1 MTSKIIDFKNIIVLR
16 NDTRILDGIDLSIGA
31 GEHTAILG
39 PNGSGKSTLIRLM
52 TREIYPYNMAPK
64 TFRIF
69 GEDTWDIHTL
79 RGKLGIVSDS
89 ISLFANPDV
98 NAFDVVA
105 SSFYNAMNMYNME
118 ASDEVREKSI
128 KALEFMEVG
137 RLKERPISEISSGE
151 ARRVFIA
158 RALAHNPKALLL
170 DEPTNS
176 LDIAAMKKFRDTI
189 SRIAKKGVT
198 IIISTHTMQDIIPEI
213 KNVVMLKQGKI
224 FTSGKIKD
232 VLTEKNLDG
241 LFEIKVKLTRG
252 KGHYTIS

>member
-1 MTSKIIDFKNIIVLR
+1 MTRRIIDFKNIIVLR
-16 NDTRILDGIDLSIGA
+16 NDVRILDGIDLSIGA

-98 NAFDVVA
+98 SAFDVVA
-105 SSFYNAMNMYNME
+105 SSFYNAMNMYNTE
-118 ASDEVREKSI
+118 ASDEVGEKSI
-128 KALEFMEVG
+128 SALEFMEVG
-137 RLKERPISEISSGE
+137 GLKDRPISEISSGE

-213 KNVVMLKQGKI
+213 KKVVMLKHGRIFMAGKI
-224 FTSGKIKD
+224 GD
-232 VLTEKNLDG
+232 VLTEKNLGG
-241 LFEIKVKLTRG
+241 LFGIKVKLTSE